1 MGKRKGRGSA
11 QTQPGGA
18 YAGVMRW
25 ELVVAVYVHM
35 CIYVKSALLQSAGS
49 PLLFFVRYQDILLLL
64 RGGIQTRALLVRSRR
79 HHGT

>member
-35 CIYVKSALLQSAGS
+35 GIYVKSALLQSAGIRTAHCRR
-49 PLLFFVRYQDILLLL
+49 VRE
-64 RGGIQTRALLVRSRR
+64 
-79 HHGT
+79 GTMGLD